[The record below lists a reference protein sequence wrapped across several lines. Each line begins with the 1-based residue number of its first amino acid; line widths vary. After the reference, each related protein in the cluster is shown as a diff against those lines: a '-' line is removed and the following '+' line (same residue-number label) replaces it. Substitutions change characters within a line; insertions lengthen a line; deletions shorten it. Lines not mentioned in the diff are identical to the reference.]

1 VAEKGLY
8 HPPVHFH
15 EKMTQWRKL
24 TAEEQKA
31 EHEKEGVR
39 AELLKFFKD
48 NKAKKPKATS
58 GGSTSSGGVGGDT
71 RAAATPE
78 RRTKRPRE
86 TMMAIE
92 KEGEDEVDVELQ
104 DCCGI
109 RSDYT

>member
-1 VAEKGLY
+1 
-8 HPPVHFH
+8 
-15 EKMTQWRKL
+15 MTQWRKL

>member
-1 VAEKGLY
+1 MAGKGLY

-48 NKAKKPKATS
+48 NKAKKPKTTS
-58 GGSTSSGGVGGDT
+58 GGSTSSGGVGGNT
-71 RAAATPE
+71 L
-78 RRTKRPRE
+78 PRF
-86 TMMAIE
+86 
-92 KEGEDEVDVELQ
+92 
-104 DCCGI
+104 
-109 RSDYT
+109 